1 MVLADI
7 SSKSA
12 PSPTVNP
19 PAEQN
24 NVEIKEKKLKVH
36 LQDLHLSC
44 QLHIIYIYIYN
55 NLIPQDYKSS
65 MPRLTYLDGDKK
77 A

>member
-24 NVEIKEKKLKVH
+24 NVEINEKNLKFFFKIFIFVANFI
-36 LQDLHLSC
+36 L
-44 QLHIIYIYIYN
+44 YIYN

-65 MPRLTYLDGDKK
+65 MPRLTYLDGDKEV
-77 A
+77 